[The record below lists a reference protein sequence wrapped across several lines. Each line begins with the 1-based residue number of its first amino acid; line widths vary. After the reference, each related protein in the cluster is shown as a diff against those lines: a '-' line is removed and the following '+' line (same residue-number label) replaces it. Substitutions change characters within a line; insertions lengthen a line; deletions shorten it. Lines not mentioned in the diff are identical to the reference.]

1 MITDQP
7 VETHDDMRKVTD
19 NILRDAGMTIEDC
32 GGKVTFAGKEPV
44 RKTVIKAGATTACVL
59 AANAV
64 ADAAIWKER
73 TGEGQD
79 IHVDLRK
86 AWIEQ
91 SPWQKDALPYTMI
104 NGISKAWNSNV
115 FVLNPGFVRARDGR
129 WMVLSSIYPSQERK
143 AMNMLRCGPDME
155 QVRAAVARRESAEL
169 EEAAEATQIPLQ
181 IIRTKEEWNATEQ
194 GRIHAE
200 TPLIHIEKIADGDP
214 IPLPQGKR
222 PLSGLKVLS
231 FVHAVAGPCVGRT
244 LAMQG
249 AECMNLNMPDWVE
262 YGNFFFT
269 AQAGQRQAYLDA
281 RDPEHRKQVY
291 KLVEEGDV
299 FVENLRPGVA
309 DREGYSAQALAERNP
324 GVIYVSV
331 KLNTHEGPWTR
342 WPGYDFSAGGICG
355 LYTAEGTPDQ
365 PLPPQ
370 QVNVVCDIMTGYLG
384 AIGVKEALL
393 RRAKE
398 GDSYSVRITLS
409 QCVQYMIGLGFNDK
423 RQVEVLETLGEE
435 HQIMK
440 PNLATG
446 MTVFGEYTR
455 PASQVDMTKTPQFW
469 DEPML
474 YMQGASQP
482 IWTTDAMGKPLS

>member
-1 MITDQP
+1 MISGQP
-7 VETHDDMRKVTD
+7 VNNHDDMRKVTD
-19 NILRDAGMTIEDC
+19 NILRDAGMTIEDS

-44 RKTVIKAGATTACVL
+44 RKTVIKAGATTACIL

-64 ADAAIWKER
+64 ADAAVWRER
-73 TGEGQD
+73 TGESQD

-91 SPWQKDALPYTMI
+91 SPWQKDALNYTMI
-104 NGISKAWNSNV
+104 NGVSKAWNSNV
-115 FVLNPGFVRARDGR
+115 FVLLPQIGRARDGR
-129 WMVLSSIYPSQERK
+129 WMVLAPCYPSQQRK
-143 AMNMLRCGPDME
+143 AMNLLRCGPDHE
-155 QVRAAVARRESAEL
+155 HVRAALARRESAEL
-169 EEAAEATQIPLQ
+169 EEAAEVVQVPLH
-181 IIRTKEEWNATEQ
+181 IIRTKEEWEATEQ
-194 GRIHAE
+194 GRIHLE
-200 TPLIHIEKIADGDP
+200 TPLVHIEKIGDSDP

-262 YGNFFFT
+262 FGNFFFT

-281 RDPEHRKQVY
+281 RQPENRKLVY

-309 DREGYSAQALAERNP
+309 NNEGYSPEALAERKP
-324 GVIYVSV
+324 GTIYVSV
-331 KLNTHEGPWTR
+331 KLNTNEGPWTN
-342 WPGYDFSAGGICG
+342 WPGYDVNAGGIYG

-365 PLPPQ
+365 PLLPQ

-384 AIGVKEALL
+384 AIGVKAALL
-393 RRAKE
+393 RRARE
-398 GDSYSVRITLS
+398 GGSYVVRITLS
-409 QCVQYMIGLGFNDK
+409 QCVQYMISLGFNDK
-423 RQVEVLETLGEE
+423 RVIENLETLGEE

-440 PNLATG
+440 PELATG
-446 MTVFGEYTR
+446 MTAFGEYTR
-455 PASQVDMTKTPQFW
+455 PASQVEMTKTPQFW
-469 DEPML
+469 DDPML
-474 YMQGASQP
+474 TMQGAAEP
-482 IWTTDAMGKPLS
+482 VWTTDAHGNPL

>member
-1 MITDQP
+1 MIINQP
-7 VETHDDMRKVTD
+7 VNNHDDMHKVTD
-19 NILRDAGMTIEDC
+19 NILRDAGMTIEDS
-32 GGKVTFAGKEPV
+32 GGKVTFAGKEPI
-44 RKTVIKAGATTACVL
+44 RKTVIKAGSTTSCIL

-91 SPWQKDALPYTMI
+91 SPWQKDALEYTKI
-104 NGISKAWNSNV
+104 SGISKAWNSRV
-115 FVLNPGFVRARDGR
+115 FVLLPQIARARDGR
-129 WMVLSSIYPSQERK
+129 WMVLAPCYPSQQQK
-143 AMNMLRCGPDME
+143 AMNLLRCGPAHE
-155 QVRAAVARRESAEL
+155 QIRAAMARRESAEL
-169 EEAAEATQIPLQ
+169 EEAAEAVQLPLHM
-181 IIRTKEEWNATEQ
+181 IRTKEEWDATEQ

-200 TPLIHIEKIADGDP
+200 TPLIHIEKIGDSDP
-214 IPLPQGKR
+214 IPLPQGER

-249 AECMNLNMPDWVE
+249 AECLNLNMPDWVE
-262 YGNFFFT
+262 FGNFFFT

-281 RDPEHRKQVY
+281 RVADNRKHVY

-309 DREGYSAQALAERNP
+309 DAEGYSPQALAERKP

-331 KLNTHEGPWTR
+331 KLNTHEGPWTN
-342 WPGYDFSAGGICG
+342 WPGYDVNAGAICG
-355 LYTAEGTPDQ
+355 LYTAEGTRDQ
-365 PLPPQ
+365 PLLPQ

-384 AIGVKEALL
+384 AIGAKAALL
-393 RRAKE
+393 RRARE
-398 GDSYSVRITLS
+398 GGSYVVRITLS
-409 QCVQYMIGLGFNDK
+409 QCVQYMISLGFNDK
-423 RQVEVLETLGEE
+423 RVIENLESLGKE
-435 HQIMK
+435 HQIQK
-440 PNLATG
+440 PELVTG
-446 MTVFGEYTR
+446 MTAFGEYIR
-455 PASQVDMTKTPQFW
+455 PASQVEMTKTPQFW
-469 DEPML
+469 DDPML

-482 IWTTDAMGKPLS
+482 VWMTDDKGKAIG

>member
-7 VETHDDMRKVTD
+7 VNNHDDMRKVTD
-19 NILRDAGMTIEDC
+19 NILRDAGMTIEDS
-32 GGKVTFAGKEPV
+32 GGAVTFAGKEPV

-91 SPWQKDALPYTMI
+91 SPWQKDALRYTLI
-104 NGISKAWNSNV
+104 EGESKAWNSRV
-115 FVLNPGFVRARDGR
+115 FVLNPNIARARDDR
-129 WMVLSSIYPSQERK
+129 WMVLSPPYPSQQAK
-143 AMNMLRCGPDME
+143 AMNLLRCGPDPH
-155 QVRAAVARRESAEL
+155 QIAAAIARRESAEL
-169 EEAAEATQIPLQ
+169 EEAGEAVQLPLHV
-181 IIRTKEEWNATEQ
+181 IRTKEEWAATEQ
-194 GRIHAE
+194 GQVHAA
-200 TPLIHIEKIADGDP
+200 TPLIHIEKIGDSDP
-214 IPLPQGKR
+214 IPLPQGER
-222 PLSGLKVLS
+222 PLSGLKALS
-231 FVHAVAGPCVGRT
+231 MVHAVAGPCVGRT

-262 YGNFFFT
+262 FGNFFFT

-281 RDPEHRKQVY
+281 RKPENRKLVY

-309 DREGYSAQALAERNP
+309 DGEGYSPGALAERKP

-331 KLNTHEGPWTR
+331 KLNTHEGPWTN
-342 WPGYDFSAGGICG
+342 WPGYDFSAGGIAG
-355 LYTAEGTPDQ
+355 LYTAEGTPDR

-384 AIGVKEALL
+384 AIGAKAALL
-393 RRAKE
+393 RRARE
-398 GDSYSVRITLS
+398 GGSYVVRVTLT
-409 QCVQYMIGLGFNDK
+409 QVVQYMSSLGFNDK
-423 RQVEVLETLGEE
+423 RVVEDYENLGEE

-440 PNLATG
+440 PELVTG
-446 MTVFGEYTR
+446 MTAFGEYTR
-455 PASQVDMTKTPQFW
+455 PASQVEMTKTPQFW
-469 DEPML
+469 DDPML

-482 IWTTDAMGKPLS
+482 VWTTDAKGNPL